1 MQLNEHCQKQNA
13 FKSVLYRCCKL
24 FLAFS
29 RVHIWTCVE
38 HIDLVKWMGM
48 CYKVWLRYPARG
60 CVLLYGV
67 CHLTITT
74 ILLEHFIYEWHLF
87 ITSPGRVTPCSWAT
101 DLNTG
106 IWELCKNNRQGSNWN
121 RCGAVHLHRSES
133 WNITIKCHYQS
144 ISIQQ
149 HNLAVEIPICCCQMV
164 LKPCCWCFWW
174 SSEQHCTHLVCYQFA

>member
-1 MQLNEHCQKQNA
+1 MCWAHRPCQVDGNMLQG
-13 FKSVLYRCCKL
+13 L
-24 FLAFS
+24 
-29 RVHIWTCVE
+29 T
-38 HIDLVKWMGM
+38 
-48 CYKVWLRYPARG
+48 
-60 CVLLYGV
+60 LLPCQGLCSFIFCV

-74 ILLEHFIYEWHLF
+74 ILLEHFNYEWHLF

-101 DLNTG
+101 DLNTS

-133 WNITIKCHYQS
+133 WNITINCHSQS

-164 LKPCCWCFWW
+164 LKPCCWCFWC